1 MSQTILFADIA
12 GSTGLY
18 ERLGDSVAHTR
29 VQDALSRV
37 RSIVE
42 QAGGAVIKAIGD
54 ELMCCFDAAPGALR
68 AACDIQT
75 IFQTL
80 PGPAPRLSFRIGFH
94 CGEAIRSDNDLFGD
108 AVNIAARLVAMAKAG
123 QILTSRETLALCPDL
138 TGNSVRELGSVS
150 VKGKRQPVQ
159 CVEVI
164 WRDEKLLT
172 VSLGR
177 QEPEAPRER
186 LQLSFG
192 AASVTVDAELPSVSI
207 GRNPDNDIVVNSLMV
222 SGTHAVIERRRD
234 KFVLKDQSTNGC
246 MVFVADRPP
255 LRVHREEM
263 ALFGEGTIVVGGAPT
278 EVDRSIRFQVV
289 GSSS

>member
-1 MSQTILFADIA
+1 
-12 GSTGLY
+12 
-18 ERLGDSVAHTR
+18 
-29 VQDALSRV
+29 
-37 RSIVE
+37 
-42 QAGGAVIKAIGD
+42 
-54 ELMCCFDAAPGALR
+54 
-68 AACDIQT
+68 
-75 IFQTL
+75 
-80 PGPAPRLSFRIGFH
+80 
-94 CGEAIRSDNDLFGD
+94 
-108 AVNIAARLVAMAKAG
+108 MA
-123 QILTSRETLALCPDL
+123 S
-138 TGNSVRELGSVS
+138 
-150 VKGKRQPVQ
+150 
-159 CVEVI
+159 
-164 WRDEKLLT
+164 
-172 VSLGR
+172 
-177 QEPEAPRER
+177 PRER

-192 AASVTVDAELPSVSI
+192 AASVILDAELPSVSI